1 MTKNKS
7 LVKDGLRKIYLNIIK
22 NKKQLSVLGFL
33 LLLCLAQ
40 IAVNSAQAG
49 TLWDAQVGKTE
60 VGTPFGAS
68 GGQAGDLK
76 GTIINIIQTLLGFF
90 GLVMTIIIIWSGW
103 RWMTAGGDEKKVETA
118 RSHLIQAAIGGIII
132 IAAYV
137 ITYIVV
143 QTSYQMIT
151 NSIWPL

>member
-1 MTKNKS
+1 MLKNKL

-22 NKKQLSVLGFL
+22 SKKQITVFSFL

-40 IAVNSAQAG
+40 IAVSSAQAG
-49 TLWDAQVGKTE
+49 TLWEAQQGTKE
-60 VGTPFGAS
+60 IGTPFGDTN
-68 GGQAGDLK
+68 GQPGSLK
-76 GTIINIIQTLLGFF
+76 ATIINIIQTLLGFL

-118 RSHLIQAAIGGIII
+118 RSHLIQAAIGGVIII
-132 IAAYV
+132 SAYV

-143 QTSYQMIT
+143 ETSRITIT
-151 NSIWPL
+151 NSIY

>member
-7 LVKDGLRKIYLNIIK
+7 LVKDGLRKIYINIIK
-22 NKKQLSVLGFL
+22 SKKQIAVFSFL

-40 IAVNSAQAG
+40 IIMNSAQAG
-49 TLWDAQVGKTE
+49 SLWDVQAGRTE
-60 VGTPFGAS
+60 IGTSFGAS
-68 GGQAGDLK
+68 GGQVEDLR
-76 GTIINIIQTLLGFF
+76 GMIINIIQTLLGFL
-90 GLVMTIIIIWSGW
+90 GLIMTLIIIWSGW

-132 IAAYV
+132 ISAYA

-143 QTSYQMIT
+143 ETSRKMIT
-151 NSIWPL
+151 NSIW